1 MTMSNSAIGGTW
13 EELERELFT
22 PEEIAASNLRVAMM
36 GELLKGRQEQGI
48 NEDKLE
54 ELTGV
59 KRSVISKMELCDDI
73 PQLDAVLKVLAAFGK
88 TLAVVPIQSE

>member
-1 MTMSNSAIGGTW
+1 MNNSAIGGTW
-13 EELERELFT
+13 EELEKELFT

-59 KRSVISKMELCDDI
+59 KRSVISKMERCDDI

-88 TLAVVPIQSE
+88 TLVVAPIQEE

>member
-1 MTMSNSAIGGTW
+1 MNNSAIGGTW
-13 EELERELFT
+13 EELEKELFT

-48 NEDKLE
+48 NKEKLE

-59 KRSVISKMELCDDI
+59 QRPVINKMERGDDI
-73 PQLDAVLKVLAAFGK
+73 PQLEAVLKVLAAFGK
-88 TLAVVPIQSE
+88 TLVVAPIQTE